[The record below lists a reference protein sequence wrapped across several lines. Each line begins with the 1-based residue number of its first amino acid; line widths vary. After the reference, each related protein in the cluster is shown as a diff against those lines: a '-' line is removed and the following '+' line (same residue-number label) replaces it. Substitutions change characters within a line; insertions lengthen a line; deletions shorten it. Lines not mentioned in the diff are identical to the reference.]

1 MHPVPR
7 GRQRPEVGDV
17 RAVHAEDQVETG
29 EILTQDL
36 ACSLSGNV
44 DAVTHRDRDRAWI
57 GRRADL
63 PAAGGGRIE
72 QHMAALASLGPDGAK
87 DALGQRRAADVA
99 EADEQNGIYRL
110 YAHAICAVCA
120 FGTPKP
126 QGTSGRLALW

>member
-7 GRQRPEVGDV
+7 GRQRLEIGDI

-29 EILTQDL
+29 EILTPDL
-36 ACSLSGNV
+36 ACPLSGNV

-57 GRRADL
+57 GGRADL

-72 QHMAALASLGPDGAK
+72 QHVAAPATLGPDGAK
-87 DALGQRRAADVA
+87 DALGQWRTADVA

-110 YAHAICAVCA
+110 
-120 FGTPKP
+120 
-126 QGTSGRLALW
+126 